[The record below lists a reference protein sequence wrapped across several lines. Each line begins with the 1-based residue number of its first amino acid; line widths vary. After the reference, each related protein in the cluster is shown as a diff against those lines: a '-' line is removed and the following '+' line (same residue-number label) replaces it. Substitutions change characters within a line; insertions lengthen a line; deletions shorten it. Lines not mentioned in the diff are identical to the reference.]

1 MITMKRTIAA
11 VFLLLLIG
19 PAGWAQDRLKQSVVD
34 DDLSK
39 QEAEDLKNRTRQ
51 RIAELQNYLNIIPD
65 SKRSMI
71 EREDAV
77 EQALLLFTN
86 EASMEVADRKGKRT
100 MPVKR
105 YFRNLLDISSG
116 YYSHIDITQ
125 YDVAYVSDFLPGTD
139 GNYHSTGT
147 YYQDFRGFR
156 GTQAIYH
163 DRTKKD
169 VSIRADARLNE
180 YSETKWTL
188 LLGDVKAR
196 SVEVLPAN

>member
-1 MITMKRTIAA
+1 MKLFIS
-11 VFLLLLIG
+11 VCWLLLFTS
-19 PAGWAQDRLKQSVVD
+19 AVGWAQDRLKQSYVD

-39 QEAEDLKNRTRQ
+39 QEADDLKNRTKQ

-65 SKRSMI
+65 AKRSTA

-86 EASMEVADRKGKRT
+86 EANMEVVDRKGKRT

-125 YDVAYVSDFLPGTD
+125 YDVTYISDFKLGTD
-139 GNYHSTGT
+139 GNYHSTST
-147 YYQDFRGFR
+147 YYQDFKGFR
-156 GTQAIYH
+156 GDQAIYH

-180 YSETKWTL
+180 YNEKKWTL

-196 SVEVLPAN
+196 SLEVIPAN

>member
-1 MITMKRTIAA
+1 MKQVLIIGC
-11 VFLLLLIG
+11 LLLLIG
-19 PAGWAQDRLKQSVVD
+19 TVSWGQDRLKQSYVD
-34 DDLSK
+34 DDLPAA
-39 QEAEDLKNRTRQ
+39 EAEDLKNRTKQ

-65 SKRSMI
+65 SKRSVA

-86 EASMEVADRKGKRT
+86 EAKMEVMDRKGKRT

-105 YFRNLLDISSG
+105 YFRNLLDISRG

-125 YDVAYVSDFLPGTD
+125 YDVAYVSDFQLGTD

-147 YYQDFRGFR
+147 YYQDFKGFR
-156 GTQAIYH
+156 GNQAVYH

-180 YSETKWTL
+180 YNEKKWTL

-196 SVEVLPAN
+196 SLEVVPAN

>member
-1 MITMKRTIAA
+1 MKPFIS
-11 VFLLLLIG
+11 VCFLFLLIH
-19 PAGWAQDRLKQSVVD
+19 PAGWAQDRLKQSYVD

-39 QEAEDLKNRTRQ
+39 QEADDLKHRTKQ

-65 SKRSMI
+65 AKRSTA

-86 EASMEVADRKGKRT
+86 EANMEVVDRKGKRT

-125 YDVAYVSDFLPGTD
+125 YDVTYISDFKLGTD

-147 YYQDFRGFR
+147 YYQDFKGFR
-156 GTQAIYH
+156 GDQAIYH

-180 YSETKWTL
+180 YNEKKWTL

-196 SVEVLPAN
+196 SLEVIPAN

>member
-1 MITMKRTIAA
+1 MKLILLVFFA
-11 VFLLLLIG
+11 VLLTG
-19 PAGWAQDRLKQSVVD
+19 SAVRAQDDRLKQSIVD

-39 QEAEDLKNRTRQ
+39 REAEDLKSRTKQ
-51 RIAELQNYLNIIPD
+51 RVAELQNYLNIIPD
-65 SKRSMI
+65 AKRSI
-71 EREDAV
+71 AEREDAV

-86 EASMEVADRKGKRT
+86 EATMEVVDRKGKRT
-100 MPVKR
+100 MPVNR
-105 YFRNLLDISSG
+105 YFRNLLDISRG

-125 YDVAYVSDFLPGTD
+125 YDVAYVSDFLLGTD

-147 YYQDFRGFR
+147 YYQDFKGFR
-156 GTQAIYH
+156 GDQAIYH

-180 YSETKWTL
+180 YNEKKWTL

-196 SVEVLPAN
+196 SLEVMPAN

>member
-1 MITMKRTIAA
+1 MKPFIR
-11 VFLLLLIG
+11 VCLLFLFTS
-19 PAGWAQDRLKQSVVD
+19 PVGWAQDRLKQSYVD

-39 QEAEDLKNRTRQ
+39 QEAADLKNRTRQ

-65 SKRSMI
+65 TKRSTA

-86 EASMEVADRKGKRT
+86 EASMEVVDRKGKRT

-105 YFRNLLDISSG
+105 YFRNLLDISGG

-125 YDVAYVSDFLPGTD
+125 YDVTYISDFKLGTD

-147 YYQDFRGFR
+147 YYQDFKGFR
-156 GTQAIYH
+156 GDQAIYH

-169 VSIRADARLNE
+169 VSIRADGRLNE
-180 YSETKWTL
+180 YKEKKWTL

-196 SVEVLPAN
+196 SLEVMPAN

>member
-1 MITMKRTIAA
+1 MKPLITT
-11 VFLLLLIG
+11 LLLFFFTTSLS
-19 PAGWAQDRLKQSVVD
+19 WSQDRLKQSYVD
-34 DDLSK
+34 DDLSEK
-39 QEAEDLKNRTRQ
+39 EAADLKNRTKQ

-65 SKRSMI
+65 SKRSTA

-86 EASMEVADRKGKRT
+86 EANMEIIDRKGKRT

-105 YFRNLLDISSG
+105 YFRNLLDISTG
-116 YYSHIDITQ
+116 YYTHIDITQ
-125 YDVAYVSDFLPGTD
+125 YDVAYVSDFRLGTD

-147 YYQDFRGFR
+147 YYQDFKGFR
-156 GTQAIYH
+156 GDQAVYH

-180 YSETKWTL
+180 YNEKKWTL
-188 LLGDVKAR
+188 LLGNVKAR
-196 SVEVLPAN
+196 SLEVIPAN